1 MTVCENVAYPLRI
14 RGRNTTLEKPVDG
27 LLEMLRIND
36 LKHRYP
42 YLPRGGE
49 QQTVTLAMALIY
61 NPAVLL
67 LDEPFSNLDTPLRQ
81 RLRDELKLVQRETGI
96 TMIYVT
102 HHRIEALSLGD
113 RLMVL
118 SNGRLMTTG
127 SPTELFETLQ
137 T

>member
-1 MTVCENVAYPLRI
+1 MSE
-14 RGRNTTLEKPVDG
+14 RNPSS
-27 LLEMLRIND
+27 I
-36 LKHRYP
+36 
-42 YLPRGGE
+42 
-49 QQTVTLAMALIY
+49 Q
-61 NPAVLL
+61 PAVLL
-67 LDEPFSNLDTPLRQ
+67 LDELFSNLDTPLRQ
-81 RLRDELKLVQRETGI
+81 RLGDELKLLQRETGI

-137 T
+137 TSYVASCVHSN